1 MLSKN
6 DLKLIGS
13 FIDSKNMK
21 ECLNYCLVNEKG
33 IFATD
38 TKKAISFNCT
48 GAKNSGLVHKKML
61 KGLETCL
68 GKDDTIALK
77 GDYFVNS
84 TVKMN
89 INGSETV
96 KNDHFVNIDRII
108 DMALINHFVLEDISD
123 LQFELAQRNCYIDD
137 ILLNPVISFN
147 ECDYF
152 DIFYKEQ
159 VQEGS
164 NINAGTVKIIG
175 QKDIDETREVVFT
188 VVLLGRAFLSQ
199 IEE

>member
-1 MLSKN
+1 
-6 DLKLIGS
+6 
-13 FIDSKNMK
+13 
-21 ECLNYCLVNEKG
+21 
-33 IFATD
+33 
-38 TKKAISFNCT
+38 
-48 GAKNSGLVHKKML
+48 ML

-68 GKDDTIALK
+68 SKDDTIALK

-89 INGSETV
+89 INGSEVV
-96 KNDHFVNIDRII
+96 KADHFVNIDRII
-108 DMALINHFVLEDISD
+108 DMTLINHFVLEDISD